1 MVEQCQGIFKWEFW
15 YQNSSLGQLE
25 NLLRH
30 PREVNNP
37 KQMALNKPILS
48 TMVMVEPKT
57 KKEKEKNVDVEC
69 RNPTLG

>member
-1 MVEQCQGIFKWEFW
+1 
-15 YQNSSLGQLE
+15 
-25 NLLRH
+25 
-30 PREVNNP
+30 
-37 KQMALNKPILS
+37 MALNKPILS